1 MYLLFVS
8 TYCLQSSMWQI
19 ISLNLIRVVYC
30 LFIFIHLKVFSDF
43 PSDSLLIQWLLRS
56 VRNYLKWSY
65 LCYEHDRNG
74 QSWSIKETD
83 LSLCE
88 FIALIRNQHRVLV
101 NPQMPSLF
109 VPSLDFLVPLTQWP
123 WSNEKED
130 P

>member
-1 MYLLFVS
+1 
-8 TYCLQSSMWQI
+8 MWQI

-65 LCYEHDRNG
+65 LCYKHDRNG

-83 LSLCE
+83 LSL
-88 FIALIRNQHRVLV
+88 
-101 NPQMPSLF
+101 
-109 VPSLDFLVPLTQWP
+109 
-123 WSNEKED
+123 
-130 P
+130 